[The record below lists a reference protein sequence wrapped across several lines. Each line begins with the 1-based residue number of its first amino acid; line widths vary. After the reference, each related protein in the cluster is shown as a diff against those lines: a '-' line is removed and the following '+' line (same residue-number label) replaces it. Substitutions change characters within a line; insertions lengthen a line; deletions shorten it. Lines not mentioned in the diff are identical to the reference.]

1 MPKKFEIIILSFF
14 LFLTGFFATYKLS
27 ESPSVWYDE
36 GFYVQIASNL
46 SEQGKYGMQLQ
57 PSKIEPVS
65 KLITVSYPL
74 IYPLAFAFKIFGNS
88 IIVAR
93 GTMTFFIIGFVLA
106 SYLLAKK
113 LFGVTYAL
121 GAIALLATFAPLYG
135 NGKSVLGEVPGLFFL
150 TLSLL
155 SLEKTMSGK
164 NKSRLGFVLAGLFA
178 GLCISTKPI
187 FLLFAPALALAIFIK
202 WRKGNLALTDFFY
215 FAVSAIIPLVFWFY
229 VQFGFNESI
238 ADILSFYAN
247 PFQEKNIYSVIFEN
261 LRHFVSDSGP
271 IYLIIMLLIWSSGI
285 ILRRRKKI
293 EISTSEMAAFA
304 FSLLIS
310 AGYLKT
316 NGWYRFIFPAQAIS
330 FIYFPKSISLLVE
343 FVGERLKFRKFSQV
357 ARFFW
362 IVPVFC
368 LAALGIYQT
377 MFSSFVAEAYKSD
390 KTAFWENY
398 FKNIPREQV
407 MFFYNVPE
415 VAALDF
421 AGKYYQYISPAGW
434 EIGSSGLKAIDLG
447 IPDSIILRTDAFEGN
462 ESKFSKY
469 KSQMKAYKYT
479 ILIKNNQ

>member
-1 MPKKFEIIILSFF
+1 MTKKIETIILALF
-14 LFLTGFFATYKLS
+14 LILTGFFATYKLS

-36 GFYVQIASNL
+36 GFYVQIASNM
-46 SEQGKYGMQLQ
+46 SAYGKYGMQLQ
-57 PSKIEPVS
+57 PGEIEPVS

-74 IYPLAFAFKIFGNS
+74 IYPLAFAFKIFGSS

-93 GTMTFFIIGFVLA
+93 GTMVFFIIGFVFV
-106 SYLLAKK
+106 SYLLARR
-113 LFGVTYAL
+113 LFGAPYAL

-155 SLEKTMSGK
+155 ILERSLSGAG
-164 NKSRLGFVLAGLFA
+164 KSRLGIIFSGLFA

-187 FLLFAPALALAIFIK
+187 FLLFVPAIALALFIK
-202 WRKGNLALTDFFY
+202 WRKGKLTLTDFLY
-215 FAVSAIIPLVFWFY
+215 FALSSVIPLIFWFY
-229 VQFGFNESI
+229 VQFGFNESVTE
-238 ADILSFYAN
+238 ILSFYAN
-247 PFQEKNIYSVIFEN
+247 PFQEKNTFSAIFEN
-261 LRHFVSDSGP
+261 LWHFVSDSGP
-271 IYLIIMLLIWSSGI
+271 IYLLIMLLFWSIGI
-285 ILRRRKKI
+285 VLRRQKKI
-293 EISTSEMAAFA
+293 EISNSEMAAFA

-316 NGWYRFIFPAQAIS
+316 NGWYRFIFPAQAVS

-343 FVGERLKFRKFSQV
+343 FVGERVKHRIFSQF

-362 IVPVFC
+362 IIPIFGF
-368 LAALGIYQT
+368 AILGIYQI

-398 FKNIPREQV
+398 FKNIPREQI

-421 AGKYYQYISPAGW
+421 RGKYYQYISPAGW
-434 EIGSSGLKAIDLG
+434 EIGASGLEAIDSG
-447 IPDSIILRTDAFEGN
+447 KADGIILRTDAFEGN
-462 ESKFSKY
+462 ENRFSKY
-469 KSQMKAYKYT
+469 HSQMKAYKYT
-479 ILIKNNQ
+479 ILIKK